1 MIILILSFL
10 FLLLFYLYFLVGI
23 SKGLEIVSRNEP
35 KTEIENEYISVII
48 PYRNEEQ
55 NILNSLISISSQSIA
70 DHKYEIIFID
80 DNSTDN
86 SYSIL
91 EKANKN
97 SNVVL
102 LKSPSKGEERAH
114 KKLALQF
121 AIENAKGDI
130 IVTTDADC
138 THGSNWLE
146 TIIGS
151 FDESTAFV
159 SGPVE
164 FNSDGSL
171 FSEIQKL
178 EFSSLI
184 LVGAGL
190 IGIKSPIICN
200 AANLGFRKSVYTKV
214 GGYNDN
220 LKLTSGDDEFLMQKI
235 ARETNYKIKFC
246 FKKAAIT
253 FTNANKDFN
262 QFYQQR
268 KRWASKGFHYVDK
281 MIVLKLVL
289 IFLFY
294 LGIPI
299 QIILGILA
307 DNIYYVTALVSLL
320 LKFIFEYKIV
330 LLDSKN
336 LFVPTKIQY
345 FFLAQILHIP
355 YIIIS
360 GISGLFGNYKW
371 KDRSIKR

>member
-1 MIILILSFL
+1 MILLISSFL
-10 FLLLFYLYFLVGI
+10 FLLLFYLYFLIGI
-23 SKGLEIVSRNEP
+23 SKGLKIVSRTEP
-35 KTEIENEYISVII
+35 KTKIENEYISVIV

-55 NILNSLISISSQSIA
+55 NILNSLASISSQSITE
-70 DHKYEIIFID
+70 DRYEIIFID

-91 EKANKN
+91 ENASKGN
-97 SNVVL
+97 NVVL
-102 LKSPSKGEERAH
+102 LKSPSISEERAH
-114 KKLALQF
+114 KKIALQF

-138 THGSNWLE
+138 THNAKWLE

-151 FDESTAFV
+151 FDENTAFV

-164 FNSDGSL
+164 FISDGSL

-200 AANLGFRKSVYTKV
+200 AANLGFRKSVFNKV

-220 LKLTSGDDEFLMQKI
+220 LLLTSGDDEFLMQKI

-246 FKKAAIT
+246 FNKTAIT
-253 FTNANKDFN
+253 FTQANKDLN

-294 LGIPI
+294 LGIPF
-299 QIILGILA
+299 QIILGMLVS
-307 DNIYYVTALVSLL
+307 NIYFLTTIISLI

-330 LLDSKN
+330 QLDSKK
-336 LFVPTKIQY
+336 LFSPTKNQY
-345 FFLAQILHIP
+345 FCLAQVLHIP

-371 KDRSIKR
+371 KDRTIER